1 MQLNDTLIR
10 AVVQE
15 VLAGMGQATAAAA
28 VAKERH
34 GSTAGQFGV
43 FRTVDEAVDAAATAQ
58 AEFEKRSIEDREK
71 AVGCIRR
78 ICRDQAVELGRME
91 YEETQI
97 GRLENKPE
105 KLRVVADRIPGTE
118 FLKTETFSGSTGVAL
133 IENAPFGVIGA
144 VTPVTHS
151 LPTLA
156 CNAISM
162 LAAGNSVVVNPHPSG
177 ARIAVHG
184 TRLFNQA
191 IHQAIGIDNLIT
203 IIQEPTLETAQQIFD
218 HKTVRMLCVTGGPA
232 VGRAALRSPK
242 RAIVAG
248 PGNPPVVVDETA
260 DLDHAAKSMIAGAAY
275 DNNLLCIAE
284 KEVFVVSSIFDKL
297 LDAMERH
304 GAYRLNRDEID
315 RLTRVAFRGT
325 DGDALRVGLNKEL
338 VGKDAVVL
346 AQAAG
351 IKLSRPTALLYGE
364 TVAQNPFVDHE
375 QMMPFLPFVRVPD
388 VSTAIAMAKQYEHG
402 YKHTAIIHSKNLDN
416 ITRMGREL
424 DTTLFVVNGPCG
436 AGLGNGGEGYLSYSI
451 ATPTGEGVTTPL
463 TFTRQRRLTIAN
475 GGLRVI

>member
-10 AVVQE
+10 NVVQE
-15 VLAGMGQATAAAA
+15 VLAAMGQANAVAAVGRERPGSSSRRFGVFAKVDEAVEAAA
-28 VAKERH
+28 VA
-34 GSTAGQFGV
+34 QM
-43 FRTVDEAVDAAATAQ
+43 
-58 AEFEKRSIEDREK
+58 EFEKRPIEDREK
-71 AVGCIRR
+71 ALDCIRR
-78 ICRDQAVELGRME
+78 ICRDQADELGRME
-91 YEETQI
+91 YEETKI

-118 FLKTETFSGSTGVAL
+118 FLKTETFSGTNGIAL
-133 IENAPFGVIGA
+133 IEYAPFGVIGA

-156 CNAISM
+156 SNAISM

-177 ARIAVHG
+177 AKIAVHG

-191 IHQAIGIDNLIT
+191 IQQAIGIDNLIT
-203 IIQEPTLETAQQIFD
+203 IIEEPTLETAQQIFD
-218 HKTVRMLCVTGGPA
+218 HKAVRLICVTGGPA

-260 DLDHAAKSMIAGAAY
+260 DLDLAAKSIIAGAAY
-275 DNNLLCIAE
+275 DNNLLCISE
-284 KEVFVVSSIFDKL
+284 KEVFAVEAIFDKL
-297 LDAMERH
+297 LEAMDRH

-315 RLTRVAFRGT
+315 RLTKAAFKGTEADSLRVA
-325 DGDALRVGLNKEL
+325 LNKDL
-338 VGKDAVVL
+338 IGQDAAVL

-351 IKLSRPTALLYGE
+351 IRLSRPTTLLFGE
-364 TVAQNPFVDHE
+364 TSEQNPFVDHE
-375 QMMPFLPFVRVPD
+375 QMMPFLPFVRVRD
-388 VSTAIAMAKQYEHG
+388 VNTAITLAKKYEHG
-402 YKHTAIIHSKNLDN
+402 YKHTSIIHSKNLDT

-463 TFTRQRRLTIAN
+463 TFTRQRRLTVAN